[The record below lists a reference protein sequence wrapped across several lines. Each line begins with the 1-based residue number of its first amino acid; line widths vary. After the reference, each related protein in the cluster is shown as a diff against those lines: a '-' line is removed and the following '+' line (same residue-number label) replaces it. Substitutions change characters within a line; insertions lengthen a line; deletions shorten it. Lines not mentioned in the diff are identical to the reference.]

1 MNKFNK
7 SSMLAIAAISLWIG
21 TFLSPILT
29 CGFSNPGS
37 LFLNAEPNSKS
48 SPAQAQAITLQ
59 NAFEEVFD
67 KVSPSVVS
75 IATERTI
82 NVNMNPF
89 MNGPFFERFYGND
102 PRNGRQMQ
110 QKQTGLGSGVI
121 LNTEGYIL
129 TNHHVIKDMDKL
141 TVKFKNEK
149 TFQAKLIGSDE
160 LMDIALLKIDAPTDS
175 IVPATLGNSGDVKV
189 GNWAI
194 AIGAPLGFEQSF
206 TVGVVSAIQRGGL
219 NSSGLSYIQTDAAI
233 NQGNSGG
240 PLLNING
247 EVIGVNSMIASQSGG
262 SVGIGFA
269 IPINEAKRIAEEIK
283 VNGKVIR
290 PWIGVEILSIN
301 EQIKEELKLTVD
313 HGALVNRILRGS
325 PADQAGIQNMDVITH
340 FDGKEVKDSN
350 DLVSMV
356 RSGKVGKRVEL
367 KLIRKNNEVTTS
379 IILRATPN

>member
-1 MNKFNK
+1 MKKFNK
-7 SSMLAIAAISLWIG
+7 SSMLAVAAISLWIG

-29 CGFSNPGS
+29 CGFNNSGS
-37 LFLNAEPNSKS
+37 LFLNADPNSKS
-48 SPAQAQAITLQ
+48 SPAQTQAIILQ

-75 IATERTI
+75 IATERTV
-82 NVNMNPF
+82 NVNVNPF

-102 PRNGRQMQ
+102 PRSGRQMQ

-141 TVKFKNEK
+141 TVKLKNQK
-149 TFQAKLIGSDE
+149 TFEAKLIGSDE
-160 LMDIALLKIDAPTDS
+160 LMDIALLKIDAPKDS
-175 IVPATLGNSGDVKV
+175 IKPATLGNSEQVKV

-269 IPINEAKRIAEEIK
+269 IPINEAKRITEEIK
-283 VNGKVIR
+283 VNGRVIR
-290 PWIGVEILSIN
+290 PWIGVEIYSLN
-301 EQIKEELKLTVD
+301 DQIKEELKLKID
-313 HGALVNRILRGS
+313 QGALVNQIQRGS
-325 PADQAGIQNMDVITH
+325 PADQAGIQIMDVITH

-356 RSGKVGKRVEL
+356 RAGKVGKRVEL
-367 KLIRKNNEVTTS
+367 KLIRRNNEIITS
-379 IILRATPN
+379 IVLRARPN

>member
-1 MNKFNK
+1 MKKFNK
-7 SSMLAIAAISLWIG
+7 SSMLAVAAISLWIG

-29 CGFSNPGS
+29 CGFNNSGS
-37 LFLNAEPNSKS
+37 LFLNADPNSKS
-48 SPAQAQAITLQ
+48 SPAQTQAITLQ

-75 IATERTI
+75 IATERTV
-82 NVNMNPF
+82 NVNVNPF

-102 PRNGRQMQ
+102 PRSGRQMQ

-141 TVKFKNEK
+141 TVKLKNQK
-149 TFQAKLIGSDE
+149 TFEAKLIGSDE
-160 LMDIALLKIDAPTDS
+160 LMDIALLKIDAPKDS
-175 IVPATLGNSGDVKV
+175 IKPATLGNSEQVKV

-269 IPINEAKRIAEEIK
+269 IPINEAKRITEEIK
-283 VNGKVIR
+283 VNGRVIR
-290 PWIGVEILSIN
+290 PWIGVEIYSLN
-301 EQIKEELKLTVD
+301 DQIKEELKLKID
-313 HGALVNRILRGS
+313 QGALVNQIQRGS
-325 PADQAGIQNMDVITH
+325 PADQAGIQIMDVITH

-356 RSGKVGKRVEL
+356 RAGKVGKRVEL
-367 KLIRKNNEVTTS
+367 KLIRKNNEIITS
-379 IILRATPN
+379 IVLRARPN